1 MQIAHFFLLG
11 NSNLSGRRGGV
22 GSWSSRLGQNPN
34 FDRKLVLQAP
44 LKAVTKKTDRPIL
57 VMVVV
62 RLMPRIVFIIE
73 AICLFIEIEKYVNII
88 VSSSKQKKNNYLSA
102 RNLLWACRLSSQGV
116 CYQLQLDLRQL
127 CPAPPACSLHPCSL
141 THPIV
146 GISHTCR
153 EDKSLW
159 WPPEISP
166 RDWTIMANLR
176 PDIWCNLVRFFL
188 IHRATL
194 L

>member
-1 MQIAHFFLLG
+1 M
-11 NSNLSGRRGGV
+11 

-102 RNLLWACRLSSQGV
+102 RNLL
-116 CYQLQLDLRQL
+116 
-127 CPAPPACSLHPCSL
+127 
-141 THPIV
+141 
-146 GISHTCR
+146 
-153 EDKSLW
+153 
-159 WPPEISP
+159 
-166 RDWTIMANLR
+166 
-176 PDIWCNLVRFFL
+176 
-188 IHRATL
+188 
-194 L
+194 